1 MRTRLP
7 AMVTLTHQCW
17 LFVIGSA
24 MFATATA
31 PGVSALAGAG
41 AANVLCFVGSG
52 AFTSAAWVQLVRSS
66 PEGSVE
72 WYSAAVQFA
81 GTVLFNVS
89 TASAVWAHAVLA
101 ERRLVWAPDAIGSLA
116 FLVSAVLGIVAVSAT
131 VGRWVPRS
139 RDWQA
144 QWINMIGCVAF
155 AISAVG
161 AFVHQTGTTADAALA
176 NAGTFVGALCFLAA
190 ALLVLPRFTSQAGSL
205 RGPSR
210 RHRP

>member
-7 AMVTLTHQCW
+7 AVVTLTHQCW

-24 MFATATA
+24 LFATGTA
-31 PGVSALAGAG
+31 PGFSVLAGAG
-41 AANVLCFVGSG
+41 AANVACFVGSWF
-52 AFTSAAWVQLVRSS
+52 FTSAAWIQLVRSG

-72 WYSAAVQFA
+72 WYSAAVQLA

-89 TASAVWAHAVLA
+89 TASAVWTHAVLA
-101 ERRLVWAPDAIGSLA
+101 ERRLVWAPDATGSLA
-116 FLVSAVLGIVAVSAT
+116 FLVSAALGIAAVSAT

-144 QWINMIGCVAF
+144 QWVNMIGCVAF

-161 AFVHQTGTTADAALA
+161 AFVFKTGTTADADLA
-176 NAGTFVGALCFLAA
+176 NTGTFVGALCFLAA
-190 ALLVLPRFTSQAGSL
+190 ALLVLPRFTPQAGSS

-210 RHRP
+210 GHHP